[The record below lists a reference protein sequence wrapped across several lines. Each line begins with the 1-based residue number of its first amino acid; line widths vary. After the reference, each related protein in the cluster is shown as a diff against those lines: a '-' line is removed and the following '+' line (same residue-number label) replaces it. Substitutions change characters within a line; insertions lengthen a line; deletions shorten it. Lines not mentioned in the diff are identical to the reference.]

1 MGERNGFIELERTV
15 ESITVGARHRTDYG
29 DLAQLIASIERD
41 GLLQPI
47 TITPDG
53 VLVCGARRLA
63 AITQLGWRT
72 VNVWVRSGITD
83 RLGTLL
89 AEQDDN
95 LLHKP
100 LTATEQAT
108 LYRELKHIMAED
120 AAQRQAATQFGPG
133 GKHGGESG
141 DANLASPYTGE
152 SGASRA
158 QAARMVTGRAS
169 YTTLERIA
177 HLQTLAED
185 PDQAEEVR
193 QRAGEELA
201 AIETGSPVYPAFQRI
216 NAHTSLAELERI
228 ANDLDVDE
236 VVRHHASVAADS
248 IRQTPADMKTAE
260 LERLATEALQRVKEQ
275 TKTKKPR
282 PLRPAPEQD
291 DRPAPQFPVRSFR
304 VLWNEMANWW
314 LHYDPADIARA
325 LTADEHD
332 AFQETINGTNDFACQ
347 VAEHRA
353 TANSAQN
360 APAKV
365 IA

>member
-1 MGERNGFIELERTV
+1 MGERNGLIELERTV
-15 ESITVGARHRTDYG
+15 ESITVGVRHRTEYG

-53 VLVCGARRLA
+53 VLVCGARRLE

-83 RLGTLL
+83 RLGALL

-100 LTATEQAT
+100 LTPTEQAT
-108 LYRELKHIMAED
+108 LYRELKDIMAED

-152 SGASRA
+152 AGASRA

-185 PDQAEEVR
+185 PEQTEEVR
-193 QRAGEELA
+193 QRAREELA

-216 NAHTSLAELERI
+216 NAQTSIAELERI
-228 ANDLDVDE
+228 ANDADVDE
-236 VVRHHASVAADS
+236 VARHHASVAAES

-260 LERLATEALQRVKEQ
+260 LERLATEALRRVKDQ
-275 TKTKKPR
+275 AKMKKPR

-291 DRPAPQFPVRSFR
+291 DQPVPQFPVRAFR
-304 VLWNEMANWW
+304 VLWSEMANWW
-314 LHYDPADIARA
+314 LHYDAADIAHA
-325 LTADEHD
+325 LTDDEHD
-332 AFQETINGTNDFACQ
+332 AFQETITGTTSFARQ

-353 TANSAQN
+353 TANTAQDVQ
-360 APAKV
+360 AKV